1 MICFVEKYV
10 LLAKFAR
17 FLGKQHLKVK
27 EILILYLSFKLY
39 KVPQKCYNTYN
50 YNGGR

>member
-1 MICFVEKYV
+1 MKKMCFCKKSY
-10 LLAKFAR
+10 F
-17 FLGKQHLKVK
+17 QVK
-27 EILILYLSFKLY
+27 EILIIHIAFKLY